1 MRVSKE
7 ILLLLGLLVTAAAF
21 VLGYVIQRKAAM
33 RAAPAPAAR
42 TVGPAAP
49 GPVRPAPAT
58 PAGQPPLT
66 ELGGP
71 NEGKTI
77 DFSRGQP
84 VVKDD
89 PADRAALEAGLVEIK
104 AATADVVFEAP
115 KPAPAP
121 ATPPKP

>member
-21 VLGYVIQRKAAM
+21 VLGYVIQRRAAL

-49 GPVRPAPAT
+49 GPVRPAPT
-58 PAGQPPLT
+58 PPPLT
-66 ELGGP
+66 ELGGA

-84 VVKDD
+84 AVKDD
-89 PADRAALEAGLVEIK
+89 PADRAALAAGLAEIK

-121 ATPPKP
+121 ATPPQP